1 MPLNKSKGN
10 MFRSVGWTWNCI
22 RGCSHGCLECWAAL
36 LAKRRGEDFTKPIL
50 VEKDFS
56 IRFPGDGSWIFVCAT
71 GDLFCDAMPDEWIIR
86 VLEKI
91 RRDGEG
97 NRFLLQT
104 KNPARIMN
112 FKYLLQPVNRFVI
125 GTTLETNR
133 DTSAWSRAPH
143 PLLRA
148 SAMLDFREYT
158 RFLSLEPLADFDA
171 PELLQ
176 LIDAVDPMAVEVGVE
191 NYSSF
196 LPKPSKQKILRLLD
210 ALVLAKIP
218 VVIPKPSLKKYLE
231 ASG

>member
-1 MPLNKSKGN
+1 MHLNRSKGN
-10 MFRSVGWTWNCI
+10 MFSSVGYTWNCV

-36 LAKRRGEDFTKPIL
+36 FAKRRGEDFTKPIL
-50 VEKDFS
+50 VNKAFEGP
-56 IRFPGDGSWIFVCAT
+56 FPGDGKWIFICAT
-71 GDLFCDAMPDEWIIR
+71 GDLFCDAVPDEWIIR

-91 RRDGEG
+91 RRNGEG

-104 KNPARIMN
+104 KNPARIMR
-112 FKYLLQPVNRFVI
+112 FKSLLKPINRFII

-148 SAMLDFREYT
+148 SSMKDFTEYT

-171 PELLQ
+171 SELLQ
-176 LIDAVDPMAVEVGVE
+176 LIDAVDPMVVEVGVE

-196 LPKPSKQKILRLLD
+196 LPKPPREKILGLLD
-210 ALVLAKIP
+210 ALVLMKIP
-218 VVIPKPSLKKYLE
+218 VVIPKPSLKPYLE
-231 ASG
+231 ASA